1 MTIGR
6 IVDGRGFKPTG
17 KGGGSRRGKAQ
28 RGSWPLLFKVLADAL
43 VMRAKGTEESW
54 TADRRML
61 LTPMQLGDQLDVLT
75 PGWRP
80 FIERKMPGRMTDRLE
95 LLANRVYKMYY
106 DGTSS
111 RGAGHDPLTRA
122 TQSREHWRHVVP
134 QGSPLYL
141 LHDRVRHGEVTVI
154 NDWERMAAEGD
165 GTTAS
170 LPW

>member
-6 IVDGRGFKPTG
+6 IVDGRRFKPTG

-28 RGSWPLLFKVLADAL
+28 RGAWPLLFKVLADAL

-54 TADRRML
+54 VADRRML
-61 LTPMQLGDQLDVLT
+61 LSPAQLGEQLDILT

-80 FIERKMPGRMTDRLE
+80 FIEAKMPGRMTDRLE

-106 DGTSS
+106 EGTSS
-111 RGAGHDPLTRA
+111 RGAGHDPMTRP
-122 TQSREHWRHVVP
+122 TQSREHWRHYVP
-134 QGSPLYL
+134 QDSPLYQ
-141 LHDRVRHGEVTVI
+141 LHDLVRHGEVTVI
-154 NDWERMAAEGD
+154 DGWEQLAADGD
-165 GTTAS
+165 TGTAT